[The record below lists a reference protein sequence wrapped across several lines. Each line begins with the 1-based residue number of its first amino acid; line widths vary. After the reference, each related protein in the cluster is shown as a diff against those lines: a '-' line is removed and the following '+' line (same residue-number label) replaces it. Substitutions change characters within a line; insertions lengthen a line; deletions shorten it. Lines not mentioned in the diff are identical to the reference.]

1 MKDSWQKTLPP
12 NPNSSSA
19 PLLTYVCGCRVLKR
33 AGGELPVEMG
43 WESSGLEREGR
54 MFGGGREEERMKGS
68 GKRQAQSL
76 AEKFPRHK
84 NFQQSSSSNGPRE
97 KHLTVVQGTRKDAP
111 GARR

>member
-12 NPNSSSA
+12 TPNSSSA
-19 PLLTYVCGCRVLKR
+19 PLLTYVYGCRVLKR

-68 GKRQAQSL
+68 GERKAQSL